1 MKQGSGSAAFEGWTR
16 EILVLNLALML
27 PSGGLPPALG
37 FLSTNWRLSPESVF
51 CDGVNGRPGPA
62 ALCSSAVR
70 PLNSGL
76 WSFPEHILPEDKEQ
90 ENTTVPK
97 ASRDL
102 FFFI

>member
-1 MKQGSGSAAFEGWTR
+1 
-16 EILVLNLALML
+16 ML

-37 FLSTNWRLSPESVF
+37 FLSTSWRLSPESVF
-51 CDGVNGRPGPA
+51 CDGANGRPGPA
-62 ALCSSAVR
+62 ALCGSAVR

-102 FFFI
+102 FFFFYLGQGMIVTLQIPFVLPLVVGK